1 MFTREVRFYEE
12 VSSNVGVRTPRLVRA
27 EVNDEATLLELEDL
41 SAWREGA
48 DPVDAVGTLAA
59 LHRRWEGR
67 AVDTHPWLP
76 RADVS
81 DLVEAYFGAR
91 WAAVKQRSDVTASV
105 RALGDSLLG
114 AVSAAGVEASSVGP
128 HTLTHGDASGRNMR
142 TSDTGEVALLDWED
156 VGVGPGIC
164 DVAWFL
170 LSSAEPDKWD
180 EALDAYGDTSGLASV
195 LPATCVQGLLSL
207 DDLADG
213 SEAAKRWV
221 RNLEAASA
229 RLS

>member
-12 VSSNVGVRTPRLVRA
+12 VGRNVGVRIPRLVRA
-27 EVNDEATLLELEDL
+27 EVNEGATLLELEDL

-48 DPVDAVGTLAA
+48 DPVAAVSTLAS

-67 AVDTHPWLP
+67 AVDTFPWLP

-81 DLVEAYFGAR
+81 DLVEDYFRGR
-91 WAAVKQRSDVTASV
+91 WPAIKERSDVAASV
-105 RALGDSLLG
+105 RALGDSLVG
-114 AVSAAGVEASSVGP
+114 AVAAAGIEANAAGP

-142 TSDTGEVALLDWED
+142 TSDNGEVALLDWED
-156 VGVGPGIC
+156 VGVGPGLS

-170 LSSAEPDKWD
+170 LSSVEADKWD
-180 EALDAYGDTSGLASV
+180 EALAAYGDTSGLAAV
-195 LPATCVQGLLSL
+195 LPVTCVQGLLSL

-213 SEAAKRWV
+213 SEAAVRWI
-221 RNLEAASA
+221 RNIEAAAA